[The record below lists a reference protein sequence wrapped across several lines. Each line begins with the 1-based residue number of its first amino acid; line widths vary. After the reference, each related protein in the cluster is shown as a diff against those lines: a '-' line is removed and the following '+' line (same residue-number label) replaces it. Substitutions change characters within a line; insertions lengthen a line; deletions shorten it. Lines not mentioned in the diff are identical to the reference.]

1 MFENMDMDNAVHA
14 HRKRVTKKEG
24 LRFDGLLFILRAGL
38 VLRRNS
44 PERSGS
50 SASFYEKYYR
60 WSILILDA
68 LDFNGVKCRR
78 YSILLDFVFDTDNM
92 SANSFG
98 INQQSLWLI
107 TVFISYETINY
118 QGGSKV
124 ANPMQIPPT
133 KVAIGGQL

>member
-14 HRKRVTKKEG
+14 HHKRVTEKEG
-24 LRFDGLLFILRAGL
+24 LCFDGLLFILRAGL

-50 SASFYEKYYR
+50 SASFYEKNYR
-60 WSILILDA
+60 WSILILDT
-68 LDFNGVKCRR
+68 LDFNGVKCRG
-78 YSILLDFVFDTDNM
+78 YSILLDFVFDTDNK
-92 SANSFG
+92 SADSFG

-133 KVAIGGQL
+133 